1 MKKQAKVQADQD
13 SIIAHAGVKSAPVKR
28 FVRNKDVP
36 MERETIRER
45 LVMARVMNGMT
56 AVQAAEKLGYKNS
69 TQISQ
74 IEAGERKL
82 PNDWQFLL
90 KMSQV
95 YAVSVD
101 FLLGVSPYPERDAIA
116 SEHFAIMRGFEELQK
131 IQSATMTTAFV
142 RYAAMGRPSTP
153 ELDAMCTAAEEVEQA
168 IAVLRSRNPEFDEEW
183 RGSSKVLSSVER
195 LSTAAAPIRS
205 TIRRRKDN
213 EEHFIALASGKKGPL
228 AYLLDGQRSLELE

>member
-1 MKKQAKVQADQD
+1 MTTETV
-13 SIIAHAGVKSAPVKR
+13 IALEGVKLAPVKR

-36 MERETIRER
+36 LQKEIIRER
-45 LVMARVMNGMT
+45 LIMARVMNGMT
-56 AVQAAEKLGYKNS
+56 AVQAAEKLGYRNS

-95 YAVSVD
+95 YSVSID

-131 IQSATMTTAFV
+131 IQAATMTTAFV
-142 RYAAMGRPSTP
+142 KYAQMGRPSTP
-153 ELDAMCTAAEEVEQA
+153 ELEAICECADTLKQA
-168 IAVLRSRNPEFDEEW
+168 IQTLRTLAPEFDEL
-183 RGSSKVLSSVER
+183 RGGSKVLATVDK
-195 LSTAAAPIRS
+195 LDAATEPVRK
-205 TIRRRKDN
+205 TIRRRKEN

-228 AYLLDGQRSLELE
+228 TYLLDGQRGLDLE